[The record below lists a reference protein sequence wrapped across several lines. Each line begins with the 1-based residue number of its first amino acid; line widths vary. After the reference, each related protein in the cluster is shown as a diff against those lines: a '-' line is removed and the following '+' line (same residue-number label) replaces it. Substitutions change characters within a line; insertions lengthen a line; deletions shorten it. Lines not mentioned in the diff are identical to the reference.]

1 MYHGCMTE
9 FLRPDNSFDTC
20 S

>member
-1 MYHGCMTE
+1 MTE

>member
-20 S
+20 P